1 MEGNNPRVSTMAALG
16 IDWLEDDE
24 FIARM
29 EKAIM
34 EGDVAEILKLTG
46 AEEIMEEAK
55 RQVCSLPPK
64 NFHLNLRLGAFHFS
78 NRGKGEQ
85 LIFMSTLDTYSSRN
99 VYAK

>member
-1 MEGNNPRVSTMAALG
+1 MEGNKPRASTMPTDALG

-46 AEEIMEEAK
+46 AEEIFEEAK
-55 RQVCSLPPK
+55 RQVCSLPLLK
-64 NFHLNLRLGAFHFS
+64 TFICT
-78 NRGKGEQ
+78 RGQ
-85 LIFMSTLDTYSSRN
+85 LQMLHTEMPDIVSKSLQ
-99 VYAK
+99 

>member
-1 MEGNNPRVSTMAALG
+1 MEGNKPRASTMPTDALG

-46 AEEIMEEAK
+46 AEEIFEEAK
-55 RQVCSLPPK
+55 RQVCSP
-64 NFHLNLRLGAFHFS
+64 HLSKLSFVLEASYKCFIQ
-78 NRGKGEQ
+78 KC
-85 LIFMSTLDTYSSRN
+85 LI
-99 VYAK
+99 